1 MVAAIRWTMNPGSL
15 YRRAPAVT
23 NRVSAAVSSSLDRS
37 CKPNQRYQ
45 LWIVSELAHR
55 GLASA
60 KGRWSLP
67 ASFQVRRMPAP
78 SSRLTVVEA
87 SDSFSTLW
95 PQLAVE
101 CGLEL
106 ERRPDLPENGAG
118 GVVVINL
125 AGQEDGLP
133 RVLEN
138 GAARLHGVAVVGALT
153 DYRIAVRALHG
164 GAGEYFALPE
174 DLGLLRSWLNGM
186 ADLLRQAQG
195 SARFAEQESAK
206 YRFDG
211 ILGESP
217 ALRETIGLVTR
228 IIPHPGVTVLISGET
243 GTGKELL
250 ARAIHYNGPR
260 QKAPFVDVNCAAI
273 PEQLLE
279 SELFGHEKGAFTDAS
294 SAKPGLF
301 EVANGGTIFLDE
313 IGHLSLP
320 LQGKLLRVLEQ
331 REIRRIGGTST
342 IAVDV
347 RIIAATHVDLAEASK
362 NGDFRTDLYY
372 RLNVVGLRLPA
383 LRERAG
389 DILVLTRAF
398 LARFAREYGVPV
410 PTLTPAAERR
420 LLGHPW
426 TGNIRELR
434 NALERAVLLAS
445 GGVLDATDLGLDA
458 RRKALSESEVPFPA
472 SMAEIT
478 RAAAVAMTRLCD
490 GNKSEAARRLG
501 ISRTRLLRLLAPR
514 GKHAVLL
521 EDES

>member
-1 MVAAIRWTMNPGSL
+1 M
-15 YRRAPAVT
+15 RA
-23 NRVSAAVSSSLDRS
+23 
-37 CKPNQRYQ
+37 Q
-45 LWIVSELAHR
+45 
-55 GLASA
+55 
-60 KGRWSLP
+60 
-67 ASFQVRRMPAP
+67 

-95 PQLAVE
+95 PQLATE

-106 ERRPDLPENGAG
+106 ERRPDLPASGAG
-118 GVVVINL
+118 GIVVINL
-125 AGQEDGLP
+125 AGREDALPGL
-133 RVLEN
+133 LEL
-138 GAARLHGVAVVGALT
+138 GADRLRGVAVVGALA
-153 DYRIAVRALHG
+153 DYRVAVRVLHG
-164 GAGEYFALPE
+164 GAREYFALPS

-186 ADLLRQAQG
+186 AGSLRQAEG
-195 SARFAEQESAK
+195 SARFAQQESAK

-211 ILGESP
+211 ILGESA
-217 ALRETIGLVTR
+217 ALRETIALATR
-228 IIPHPGVTVLISGET
+228 VIPHPGVTVLIAGET

-347 RIIAATHVDLAEASK
+347 RIIAATHVDLAEASRK
-362 NGDFRTDLYY
+362 GEFRTDLYY

-389 DILVLTRAF
+389 DVLVLTRAF
-398 LARFAREYGVPV
+398 LARFAQDFGVSV
-410 PTLTPAAERR
+410 PTLTQAAERR
-420 LLGHPW
+420 LLTHPW
-426 TGNIRELR
+426 SGNIRELR

-445 GGVLDATDLGLDA
+445 GGVLDAADLGLDLQ
-458 RRKALSESEVPFPA
+458 RRPASEGEVPFPA

-490 GNKSEAARRLG
+490 GNKSDAARRLE

-514 GKHAVLL
+514 GKHAVLR
-521 EDES
+521 EVAS